1 MERKICY
8 IFFKQDQTGHTSM
21 LDPPLKLDCP
31 FIMEHPVCGTSCN
44 VTYLPD
50 KRTCLNFA
58 PSPFLVLT
66 HNSILAV
73 VQCVVIVNAQVKN
86 R

>member
-1 MERKICY
+1 
-8 IFFKQDQTGHTSM
+8 M

-31 FIMEHPVCGTSCN
+31 FIMEQPVCGTSCN